1 MENFFNKLSKPVRFL
16 LLFLIIPF
24 SLFAQDISVSGTVV
38 DNSGEALIGV
48 SVVQKG
54 TTKGISTDID
64 GRYTLTV
71 SRDAVLDF
79 SYMGYVTQ
87 SIPVQG
93 RNRIDVTLSEDTKAL
108 QEVVVI
114 GYGTQRR
121 EAVTGSVASMN
132 GDNIRAIAATNVAQA
147 LQGRIAGVE
156 MSQTSSKPG
165 AEMQIRIR
173 GTRSLNAEND
183 PLIVLDGI
191 PFSGSLSDINPN
203 DIKSMDI
210 LKDASATAIY
220 GSRGANGV
228 LLITTNRG
236 QSGQK
241 AKISYNGYFGT
252 REIFSKFDMMDGL
265 KYAEMRK
272 YANLPAYVN
281 NTADE
286 DAINTDWQDLFFK
299 SGSVQSHDIGVSGGA
314 EHSSYNFGLG
324 YYNDEGV
331 VPLEGYNRI
340 SLRGS
345 LDQEVGIFKLGFTT
359 NTNYNVIENISSGG
373 IYQVLQMSPL
383 LNPYNADGTW
393 KRTVDMPADK
403 GAWVYT
409 RDVIETNRDNMLS
422 QTRGLGTYNNI
433 YGEVKIPYVEG
444 LKYRINVGLNLRM
457 TTGGSYTGQGIN
469 NASAT
474 NPSSAS
480 VSNSINTNWAV
491 ENLLTYDR
499 TFADVHQI
507 NAVAMYS
514 AEETQY
520 NRSRM
525 TARGVP
531 ANFQWYNLGRT
542 DGERAINPNDQQYRK
557 TGLESYMARIMY
569 SYDSRYMI
577 SATIRND
584 KSSRLAPG
592 HQGHT
597 YPAVS
602 AGWNIKRESFMNNVD
617 WLDNLKLRAG
627 YGETSNQAIA
637 PYQTRGSLATR
648 PYNFGDATSGF
659 ITGTYVSMSP
669 NDQLGWEYST
679 TWNYGLD
686 FTLFHNRLSGTAEY
700 YITDTK
706 DVLLPI
712 SLPVTSGVTSYM
724 ANAGNTQNK
733 GFELSLNGIIL
744 KNVNGWTW
752 EAGVNFY
759 TNKNKI
765 VSLASGENQNIDN
778 AWFKGSPIN
787 VIYAPKYAGLWQ
799 EGDPYMNILE
809 PQAHPG
815 DIKIEYLGDYNAD
828 GTPTRALDGGGAD
841 RQVIEVDPSFQGGFN
856 TRVGYKGF
864 DFTMIGAFKSGG
876 QLISSLYAA
885 NGYLNMLTGRR
896 GQVNVDYWT
905 PENTGARYP
914 KPGGLLS
921 GDNPKYGNTLALFD
935 ASYLKIRTITLGYTF
950 NQPAVK
956 NLGVQNLR
964 LYASVLNPFVLF
976 SPYTKQTGMD
986 PETNSYGSG
995 DNANSAVTS
1004 GLVSERILTIGT
1016 NTPSTRSYLVGINL
1030 TF

>member
-1 MENFFNKLSKPVRFL
+1 MKDIISKLIG
-16 LLFLIIPF
+16 LLFF
-24 SLFAQDISVSGTVV
+24 LFISMGISAQNITVTGTVT
-38 DNSGEALIGV
+38 DNTGETLIGV
-48 SVVQKG
+48 SVTEKG
-54 TTKGISTDID
+54 SQNGISTDIN
-64 GRYTLTV
+64 GAYSLNVSGNATLE
-71 SRDAVLDF
+71 F
-79 SYMGYVTQ
+79 SYLGYVPQ
-87 SIPVQG
+87 SISVNG
-93 RNRIDVTLSEDTKAL
+93 RKQIDVVLLEDTKL
-108 QEVVVI
+108 LSEVVVI
-114 GYGTQRR
+114 GYGVQRK
-121 EAVTGSVASMN
+121 EAVTGSVASMS
-132 GDNIRAIAATNVAQA
+132 GDNIRAIASTNVAQA

-173 GTRSLNAEND
+173 GTRSLRADND

-191 PFSGSLSDINPN
+191 PFNGSLSDINPN
-203 DIKSMDI
+203 DVKSMDI

-228 LLITTNRG
+228 LLISTNRG

-241 AKISYNGYFGT
+241 AKVTYNGYYGA
-252 REIFSKFDMMDGL
+252 REVFSKFDMMEGP
-265 KYAEMRK
+265 KYAEMRA
-272 YANLPAYVN
+272 YANLDAYKN
-281 NTADE
+281 PTADE
-286 DAINTDWQDLFFK
+286 SAVNTDWQDLFFK
-299 SGSVQSHDIGVSGGA
+299 TGTAQSHDLGVSGGT
-314 EHSSYNFGLG
+314 EHGSYNFGLG
-324 YYNDEGV
+324 YYKDEGV

-345 LDQEVGIFKLGFTT
+345 LDQEVSIFKFGFTT
-359 NTNYNVIENISSGG
+359 NTNYNVTENISSGG

-383 LNPYNADGTW
+383 LNPYKEDGSW

-409 RDVIETNRDNMLS
+409 RDVLEANKDRMLS
-422 QTRGLGTYNNI
+422 QTKGLGTYNNVYAEI
-433 YGEVKIPYVEG
+433 KAPFLEG

-469 NASAT
+469 NASET
-474 NPSSAS
+474 NASSGS

-499 TFADVHQI
+499 VFADVHQI

-531 ANFQWYNLGRT
+531 ESFQWYNLGRT
-542 DGERAINPNDQQYRK
+542 DGERAINPDDQQYWK
-557 TGLESYMARIMY
+557 AGLESKMARVMY
-569 SYDSRYMI
+569 AYDSRYMI

-592 HQGHT
+592 HQSHT

-602 AGWNIKRESFMNNVD
+602 AGWNISKESFMQNID
-617 WLDNLKLRAG
+617 WVDNLKLRVG
-627 YGETSNQAIA
+627 YGETSNQAID

-648 PYNFGDATSGF
+648 AYNFGDATSGF
-659 ITGTYVSMSP
+659 ITGTYVSTLP
-669 NDQLGWEYST
+669 NDELGWEYST

-686 FTLFHNRLSGTAEY
+686 FSLFNNRLNGTAEY

-712 SLPVTSGVTSYM
+712 SLPATSGVSSFM

-733 GFELSLNGIIL
+733 GFELSLNGVIL
-744 KNVNGWTW
+744 DNLNGWTW
-752 EAGVNFY
+752 TAGVNFY

-765 VSLASGENQNIDN
+765 VSLASGENQNIDQ

-809 PQAHPG
+809 PQAKPG
-815 DIKIEYLGDYNAD
+815 DIKIEYLGEYNAD
-828 GTPTRALDGGGAD
+828 GTPKRALDGGGAD
-841 RQVIEVDPSFQGGFN
+841 RQVIAMDPDFQGGFN
-856 TRVGYKGF
+856 TTVAYKGF
-864 DFTMIGAFKSGG
+864 DFTVIGAYKSGG

-935 ASYLKIRTITLGYTF
+935 ASYLKVRAITLGYTF
-950 NQPAVK
+950 NQQAIK
-956 NLGVQNLR
+956 DLGIQNLR
-964 LYASVLNPFVLF
+964 LYATVQNPFVLF
-976 SPYTKQTGMD
+976 SPYTKQSGMD

-995 DNANSAVTS
+995 SNANSAVTT
-1004 GLVSERILTIGT
+1004 GLATERILTIGT
-1016 NTPSTRSYLVGINL
+1016 NSPSTRSFMVGVNL